1 MARFK
6 TVRHPLVDR
15 DIARIAAFLLE
26 FTTPRPVARKIAA
39 LDADADAL
47 GENPYRGTR
56 RDEISPGL
64 RAIPSAGKGV
74 IAFDVKEDTRTVR
87 ILSITWGGADWMG
100 TVAERAVMLSARRG

>member
-1 MARFK
+1 MARFE
-6 TVRHPLVDR
+6 VIRHPLVDR
-15 DIARIAAFLLE
+15 DIARIVAFLLD
-26 FTTPRPVARKIAA
+26 FTTPRSVARKVAA

-47 GENPYRGTR
+47 GENPCRGTR

-74 IAFDVKEDTRTVR
+74 IAFDVKEETRTVR

-100 TVAERAVMLSARRG
+100 KIAERAARAAISE